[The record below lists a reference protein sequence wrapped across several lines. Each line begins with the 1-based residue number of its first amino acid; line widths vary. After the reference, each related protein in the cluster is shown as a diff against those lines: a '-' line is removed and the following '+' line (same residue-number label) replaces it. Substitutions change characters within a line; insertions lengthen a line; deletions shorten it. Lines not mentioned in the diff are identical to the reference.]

1 MVFVFSSP
9 GAGKST
15 RIKPLL
21 QKSFA
26 TSPVLLEIDELKAFI
41 PAGDNID
48 KTADDWFC
56 RIVDG
61 ALDLKYNIII
71 FRQRS
76 MLQLKQ
82 TRDYLKKAR
91 QNGYR
96 TEVCIL
102 ALDKQRSRLGMVHR
116 YEFALENYLK
126 NPAADDVQNY
136 PRKPDF
142 IKHGVFL
149 PLCRLLSG

>member
-26 TSPVLLEIDELKAFI
+26 LLRVVEIDELKAFI
-41 PAGDNID
+41 PDGDNID

-96 TEVCIL
+96 
-102 ALDKQRSRLGMVHR
+102 
-116 YEFALENYLK
+116 
-126 NPAADDVQNY
+126 
-136 PRKPDF
+136 RKS
-142 IKHGVFL
+142 VFWRWTNSEAVWEWFTAMSL
-149 PLCRLLSG
+149 PLKTILRTLPPMMFRIIRASLIL